1 MAKKHRRTALATLST
16 LHLGDASAW
25 GALTL
30 AAEGRGDLVV
40 MELGCDLVVLGTGSD
55 LAVRGTG
62 GDLAVLGKGGETA
75 ESSRMFSY
83 EFSLSVRLL
92 PLRYQ

>member
-40 MELGCDLVVLGTGSD
+40 MELGCDLAVL
-55 LAVRGTG
+55 GTG

>member
-16 LHLGDASAW
+16 LHLDDASAW

-30 AAEGRGDLVV
+30 AAEGRGDLV
-40 MELGCDLVVLGTGSD
+40 MELGCDLAVLGTGGD